1 VRAVLDANVLISAL
15 LSPTGSPARVVR
27 AWQAGQ
33 FELIVSARLL
43 AEVQRALAYPKLRR
57 LVSAADAEAVVAWL
71 ANTAMVVPD
80 PDGPPP
86 VHASDRDDDYLIA
99 LAADQNAMLVSGD
112 GHLLELAARLP
123 VRSPASFLSLLA
135 ESAD

>member
-1 VRAVLDANVLISAL
+1 MRTVVDANVLISAL
-15 LSPTGSPARVVR
+15 LSPKGSPARVVR

-43 AEVQRALAYPKLRR
+43 AELQRAFAYPKLRR
-57 LVSAADAEAVVAWL
+57 LISAADAEAVVWWL
-71 ANTAMVVPD
+71 ARTATVVSD

-99 LAADQNAMLVSGD
+99 LAAEQHAMLVSGD
-112 GHLLELAARLP
+112 GHLLELVAELP
-123 VRSPASFLSLLA
+123 VRSPTSFLSLLA
-135 ESAD
+135 GSTG